1 MTLIVTSSNSSLG
14 EGSWIWLI
22 IALLIPLLFALEDL
36 LIAGRMPEGEDMLGL
51 VGLVAFVAA
60 LMLLPVTWLFQDFIE
75 LELNPGRFEILL
87 LLLALK
93 SLVSTY
99 LYMKLMS
106 SAGVIFGSQV
116 GYFKA
121 FAGIVWSMLLLDEA
135 LSLLAWLSFGIIL
148 MGLFLV
154 ESRHQKPGERVKSGS
169 ADPRVPV
176 RTRSSTS
183 LSKSVGTSLSKPLTK
198 PLSTSV
204 TTAAGRSDVHAEGH
218 ERQGF

>member
-1 MTLIVTSSNSSLG
+1 MDSPDIPLG
-14 EGSWIWLI
+14 GRVLVIDNQPVDRLNIASAVRKLGHVAVLAVDGREAL
-22 IALLIPLLFALEDL
+22 ALLSAEPF
-36 LIAGRMPEGEDMLGL
+36 
-51 VGLVAFVAA
+51 AA
-60 LMLLPVTWLFQDFIE
+60 LMLFPVTWLFQDFIE

-93 SLVSTY
+93 SLVGTY

-135 LSLLAWLSFGIIL
+135 LSLVAWLSFGIIL

-154 ESRHQKPGERVKSGS
+154 ESRHQKPGERVKPGS
-169 ADPRVPV
+169 ADPSVPV

-183 LSKSVGTSLSKPLTK
+183 LSKSVGTSLSKPL
-198 PLSTSV
+198 STSV
-204 TTAAGRSDVHAEGH
+204 TTAARRSDVHAEGA
-218 ERQGF
+218 